1 MSEKQIDRQDMREGP
16 PDDASR
22 ESNAVAGSV
31 GNEDAGSSSVAE
43 ASGAGG
49 EDAGKASFAEASGAG
64 NEGAGGSDVVQEN
77 SGNGDAGAYGVV
89 QENSGGQGS
98 EEASFAAL
106 GLGAQLTGA
115 LAKAGIL
122 APTSVQA
129 GVIPELLA
137 GRDGV
142 LRSPTGS
149 GKTLAY
155 LLPLLQ
161 LVDPGKRETQAV
173 VFAPTQE
180 LAMQIVRVSEQ
191 YGEPLGVKTVALIG
205 GAALSRQ
212 LDRMKGKP
220 AIVVGTPGR
229 IREVVSLRK
238 LPLHAVRHVVVDET
252 DRVFSL
258 GGKQDVE
265 FVLKGAAANR
275 QTVFVSATR
284 SDTMRAA
291 EAKWLRDP
299 WETTVRQEQEPGLPQ
314 TIEHLYLVSDP
325 RDKIDLVRRLIRTMK
340 PASTLLFVNDIERI
354 GELLAKLRFEGFAVD
369 ALYGDT
375 PGKERGEVLR
385 KFREGKTKL
394 LIASDVAARGL
405 DVPEL
410 ALVLQFEPALD
421 ADHYVH
427 RAGRTGRMGR
437 SGTSITIVTPKE
449 TFIMEKLGKQ
459 LRIDIRERRLAHGR
473 LGAAKGEARR
483 ESDEGAA
490 KSQGG
495 RGRPEAGQPSAGRE
509 SGPRR
514 TLGGRAGAAGKSDAA
529 GRPGA
534 PGRSGLAEKPE
545 TAGRSAAAGRSGTV
559 GQSGAAGRSETVGRS
574 GAAGRSEAVS
584 RSGTVARSG
593 SVGPSS
599 AAGKSEAPGRGQV
612 RTPNGR
618 AGGAAGRTETSSRDA
633 ERTLHAHSAETRQP
647 RADGSGQM
655 SNERG
660 KGATRGDKR
669 DGAGRSG
676 PAGSG
681 KGNRAAPAAKS
692 AAKPG
697 KVKEDRERDRKNKG
711 APRWLKEKR
720 ANNEPQ
726 A

>member
-1 MSEKQIDRQDMREGP
+1 MSEEQIERQEELEG
-16 PDDASR
+16 ASAETKVEDQATEVNPEEGNVENDEGR
-22 ESNAVAGSV
+22 TEERAGGRTEERTEELAEGRTEERPEGRTEDPTEGSSDESSGSV
-31 GNEDAGSSSVAE
+31 DKRTF
-43 ASGAGG
+43 SG
-49 EDAGKASFAEASGAG
+49 
-64 NEGAGGSDVVQEN
+64 
-77 SGNGDAGAYGVV
+77 
-89 QENSGGQGS
+89 
-98 EEASFAAL
+98 L
-106 GLGAQLTGA
+106 GLESALSDA
-115 LAKAGIL
+115 LAAAGIL
-122 APTSVQA
+122 EPTSVQA

-161 LVDPGKRETQAV
+161 RVDPAKRETQAV
-173 VFAPTQE
+173 VIAPTQE
-180 LAMQIVRVSEQ
+180 LAMQIVRVSEK

-229 IREVVSLRK
+229 IREVASLRK
-238 LPLHAVRHVVVDET
+238 LSLHAVRHVVVDET

-258 GGKQDVE
+258 GGKSDVE
-265 FVLKGAAANR
+265 FVLKGAAKDK

-325 RDKIDLVRRLIRTMK
+325 RDKIDLARRIIRTMK

-375 PGKERGEVLR
+375 PGRERGEVLR

-394 LIASDVAARGL
+394 LVASDVAARGL
-405 DVPEL
+405 DVQEL

-449 TFIMEKLGKQ
+449 QFIMDKLGKQ
-459 LRIDIRERRLAHGR
+459 LRIEIRERRLAHGK
-473 LGAAKGEARR
+473 L
-483 ESDEGAA
+483 EGV
-490 KSQGG
+490 KEE
-495 RGRPEAGQPSAGRE
+495 R
-509 SGPRR
+509 SGPRGKGTAGAR
-514 TLGGRAGAAGKSDAA
+514 AASGSEGNSRAPVSGTAASRPAASGRAGAEAGSKKAGTGHQAGGAKRSFGAGGGKPAA
-529 GRPGA
+529 EQTIAGGPKRTVGA
-534 PGRSGLAEKPE
+534 VGAKRTGSAGSGQGPQAG
-545 TAGRSAAAGRSGTV
+545 TAGGSAGANAKPAKRGAAAAGT
-559 GQSGAAGRSETVGRS
+559 
-574 GAAGRSEAVS
+574 
-584 RSGTVARSG
+584 
-593 SVGPSS
+593 PK
-599 AAGKSEAPGRGQV
+599 AGKGGGKS
-612 RTPNGR
+612 TP
-618 AGGAAGRTETSSRDA
+618 
-633 ERTLHAHSAETRQP
+633 
-647 RADGSGQM
+647 
-655 SNERG
+655 
-660 KGATRGDKR
+660 
-669 DGAGRSG
+669 
-676 PAGSG
+676 PA
-681 KGNRAAPAAKS
+681 RPAAK
-692 AAKPG
+692 G
-697 KVKEDRERDRKNKG
+697 KVKQDRERDSKNKG

-720 ANNEPQ
+720 ASNVPPTE
-726 A
+726 

>member
-1 MSEKQIDRQDMREGP
+1 MSEEQIDRQSMREGP
-16 PDDASR
+16 PDDTSR
-22 ESNAVAGSV
+22 EASNAAEEHKI
-31 GNEDAGSSSVAE
+31 GNEEAGKASFGDEHKGGNEEAGKASLAE
-43 ASGAGG
+43 EHKGG
-49 EDAGKASFAEASGAG
+49 NEEAGKASFAEEHKGG
-64 NEGAGGSDVVQEN
+64 NEEAGK
-77 SGNGDAGAYGVV
+77 
-89 QENSGGQGS
+89 
-98 EEASFAAL
+98 ASFAEL
-106 GLGAQLTGA
+106 GLGEPLTAA

-122 APTSVQA
+122 EPTSVQA

-155 LLPLLQ
+155 LLPVLQ

-173 VFAPTQE
+173 VIAPTQE

-229 IREVVSLRK
+229 IREVASLRK

-291 EAKWLRDP
+291 ESKWLRDP

-375 PGKERGEVLR
+375 PGRERGEVLR

-449 TFIMEKLGKQ
+449 TFIMDKIGKQ
-459 LRIDIRERRLAHGR
+459 LRIEIRERRLSHGR
-473 LGAAKGEARR
+473 LGGAKGEARR
-483 ESDEGAA
+483 ESTDGSA
-490 KSQGG
+490 KPQGG
-495 RGRPEAGQPSAGRE
+495 RSQAEAGKQASFGRE
-509 SGPRR
+509 AGPKR
-514 TLGGRAGAAGKSDAA
+514 TLGGRAGAAG
-529 GRPGA
+529 
-534 PGRSGLAEKPE
+534 
-545 TAGRSAAAGRSGTV
+545 
-559 GQSGAAGRSETVGRS
+559 RS
-574 GAAGRSEAVS
+574 GAAGESEAAS
-584 RSGTVARSG
+584 R
-593 SVGPSS
+593 GP
-599 AAGKSEAPGRGQV
+599 K
-612 RTPNGR
+612 RTITGR
-618 AGGAAGRTETSSRDA
+618 AEGASERTEMTGRDA
-633 ERTLHAHSAETRQP
+633 KRTLGAHSAEVRSAAGARPEASFAGGAEPARTNGGRGGTPLQRGAGTLPGQSAAENRGQRQSH
-647 RADGSGQM
+647 ADGSGQR
-655 SNERG
+655 SHGRG
-660 KGATRGDKR
+660 AGTDGSVKRGDKR
-669 DGAGRSG
+669 DVVGKSV
-676 PAGSG
+676 PAGGG
-681 KGNRAAPAAKS
+681 KGNRTAPAAKP
-692 AAKPG
+692 AAKSG